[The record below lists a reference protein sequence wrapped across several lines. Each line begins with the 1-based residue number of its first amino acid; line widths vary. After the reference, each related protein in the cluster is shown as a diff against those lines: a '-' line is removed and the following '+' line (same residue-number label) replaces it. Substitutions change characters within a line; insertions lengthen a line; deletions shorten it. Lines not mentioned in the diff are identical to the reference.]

1 MNLEDQP
8 NWYIKGPMG
17 LGLNLDLNGHNVIF
31 AGGTAILIFLDLI
44 ASLVL

>member
-1 MNLEDQP
+1 MSLEDQSIC
-8 NWYIKGPMG
+8 NIKGPMG
-17 LGLNLDLNGHNVIF
+17 LGLNLDLNGHNVVF